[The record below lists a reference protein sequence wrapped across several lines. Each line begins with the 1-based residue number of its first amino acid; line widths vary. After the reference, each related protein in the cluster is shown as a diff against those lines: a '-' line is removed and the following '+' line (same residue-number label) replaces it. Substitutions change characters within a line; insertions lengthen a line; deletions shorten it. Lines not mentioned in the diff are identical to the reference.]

1 MGPANWPYR
10 TAVEATRLTE
20 FLPKYNI
27 LRKAFQDMSWRN
39 NLQLSTKIE
48 ANVRVAII
56 DTGVDPGSI
65 KCSRIRGASFI
76 PSGTGGGES
85 PWWFSQYPHGTQV
98 AKIITEIDPYCEL
111 LVAKVGD
118 AHRDM
123 TTQRVTEVYNSS
135 PWFCTFLI
143 PYIVLIKICW
153 IQGLQVGYR
162 VQGGYHLDERHY
174 QEGP

>member
-1 MGPANWPYR
+1 MMPYIKV
-10 TAVEATRLTE
+10 AV
-20 FLPKYNI
+20 
-27 LRKAFQDMSWRN
+27 
-39 NLQLSTKIE
+39 
-48 ANVRVAII
+48 I

-65 KCSRIRGASFI
+65 KCTRIHGASFV

-123 TTQRVTEVYNSS
+123 TTQRVTEVCDNSPQS
-135 PWFCTFLI
+135 RTLSSHFASC
-143 PYIVLIKICW
+143 
-153 IQGLQVGYR
+153 
-162 VQGGYHLDERHY
+162 
-174 QEGP
+174 